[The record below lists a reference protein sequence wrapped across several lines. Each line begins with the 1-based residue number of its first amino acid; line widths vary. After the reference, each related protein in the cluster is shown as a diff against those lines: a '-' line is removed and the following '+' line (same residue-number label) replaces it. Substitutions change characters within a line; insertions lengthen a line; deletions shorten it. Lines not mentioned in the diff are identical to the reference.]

1 MPRRLAALA
10 LLALSLPQL
19 ALAEQARVAVF
30 EAVARAE
37 PRPDAAPLETFV
49 EGAAVS
55 VSEEAQAGWRRIRL
69 GDGRVGWIEERA
81 LSLATAGTP
90 PAVAPALPSP
100 GAPPLPFPLVVPPPD
115 LRPRIYVKDLDHLS
129 ELVKGDPVAGPK
141 AAQLAQRRTTAWV
154 VGGLGLA
161 TMAGFFAYGGSQLGK
176 HDDPS
181 DPNFGDTGNAQQA
194 FAIGAVALL
203 ATGVAAYAIAPKG
216 GDLLDVINAWNVGH
230 PDQPFTI
237 GDHTLER

>member
-1 MPRRLAALA
+1 MTRRLAAIG
-10 LLALSLPQL
+10 LLALSLPHL
-19 ALAEQARVAVF
+19 ALAEQARIALF

-69 GDGRVGWIEERA
+69 GDGRAGWIEERA
-81 LSLATAGTP
+81 LRFDAAP
-90 PAVAPALPSP
+90 PAGALAPVAPPPS
-100 GAPPLPFPLVVPPPD
+100 APPPPPPD

-129 ELVKGDPVAGPK
+129 ELVKGDPVVGPK
-141 AAQLAQRRTTAWV
+141 AARLAERRTAAWAV
-154 VGGLGLA
+154 FGVGLA
-161 TMAGFFAYGGSQLGK
+161 LSAGFFVYGASQFDK
-176 HDDPS
+176 HDDLN
-181 DPNFGDTGNAQQA
+181 DPKFGDTGNAQQA
-194 FAIGAVALL
+194 FAIGTVTFL
-203 ATGVAAYAIAPKG
+203 ATGVAALVIAPKG

-237 GDHTLER
+237 GDHTVER